1 MKKIIMIITVL
12 GLGLVGYMYTSTP
25 LRGDEQGGVHIEVIN
40 DLGEVAISDYYEFT
54 EETTLFDL
62 LEQNYTVGCADSSYS
77 VDYTCE
83 YTTFNS
89 HVILVVDDV
98 ETDWA
103 NSFLEIT
110 VDDVKSNYGV
120 DLIMLEDDTTYT
132 LTYTSLGG
140 DE

>member
-1 MKKIIMIITVL
+1 MKKLIMIVVVL
-12 GLGLVGYMYTSTP
+12 GLGFIGYMYASTP

-40 DLGEVAISDYYEFT
+40 DLGEVAINDYYEFT

-62 LEQNYTVGCADSSYS
+62 LEQNYEIGCADSGYS

-89 HVILVVDDV
+89 HVILVVEDV
-98 ETDWA
+98 ETDWE
-103 NSFLEIT
+103 NSFLEIKI
-110 VDDVKSNYGV
+110 DDVKSNYGV
-120 DLIMLEDDTTYT
+120 DLIMLEDNTTYT